1 MQRTISHIANG
12 VLIYAIF
19 YGIAWVLAVKGGL
32 VAQVAFGS
40 TDGVPDS
47 VNTVL
52 VPFLASGLAALI
64 AQAGLRLTLKRLR
77 LRLSTSEQ
85 SATYV
90 FMGVLT
96 VLSFTGGLTRV
107 FETPDST
114 LMTQVAIVLGA
125 WLGVA
130 IRRRIPI

>member
-1 MQRTISHIANG
+1 MQRAISHIANG

-19 YGIAWVLAVKGGL
+19 YGFAWLLAVKGGL
-32 VAQVAFGS
+32 VAQVAFAS

-47 VNTVL
+47 INTVVL
-52 VPFLASGLAALI
+52 PFLASGLAALL
-64 AQAGLRLTLKRLR
+64 AQTGLRLTLKRLR
-77 LRLSTSEQ
+77 LRLSTSEHAA
-85 SATYV
+85 SYV
-90 FMGVLT
+90 FIGVLT
-96 VLSFTGGLTRV
+96 LLSFTGGLTRI

-114 LMTQVAIVLGA
+114 VLTQVAIVLGA

>member
-1 MQRTISHIANG
+1 MQRAISHIANG

-32 VAQVAFGS
+32 LLQVACGS
-40 TDGVPDS
+40 TDGMPDS
-47 VNTVL
+47 VNTVV
-52 VPFLASGLAALI
+52 VPFLTAALSALL

-85 SATYV
+85 SASYV

-96 VLSFTGGLTRV
+96 LLSLTGGMTRV

-114 LMTQVAIVLGA
+114 LMTQVAIILGA
-125 WLGVA
+125 WVGVA